1 MKNAKLLWLI
11 VIVLAVGVAFYG
23 CDKLRKEKP
32 AEAPISVETPP
43 EEPAEAP
50 AEEPTEEPAEAPAM
64 EAGKYVPA
72 KLDLLKMLDDTLGAS
87 EDNLGWDN
95 IYTSVSL
102 DKNVELFTALQG
114 HYTAGTADR
123 TFVDDSIT
131 DLGNIKTFL
140 DEKISKAEGVDPT
153 GADAKAKKKKIADIR
168 ARVRA
173 MIGGPA
179 PKKPIPEAK
188 GDAMKK
194 KWNERGEMMK
204 KKWAERGK

>member
-1 MKNAKLLWLI
+1 MKNAKLLWL
-11 VIVLAVGVAFYG
+11 VVLVLAVGVAFYG

-32 AEAPISVETPP
+32 AEAPISVETPS
-43 EEPAEAP
+43 EAPAEAP
-50 AEEPTEEPAEAPAM
+50 AEEPAEAPAT

-72 KLDLLKMLDDTLGAS
+72 KLDLLRMLDDTLGAS

-102 DKNVELFTALQG
+102 DKNVELFTSLQA

-123 TFVDDSIT
+123 TFIDASIA

-153 GADAKAKKKKIADIR
+153 GTDAKAKKKTIADIR

-179 PKKPIPEAK
+179 PAKKPVGEAK